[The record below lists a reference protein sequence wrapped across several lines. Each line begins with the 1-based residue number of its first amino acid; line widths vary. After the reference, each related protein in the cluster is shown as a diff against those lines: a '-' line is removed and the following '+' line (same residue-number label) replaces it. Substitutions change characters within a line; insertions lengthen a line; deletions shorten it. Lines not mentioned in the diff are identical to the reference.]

1 MVMVI
6 VFVIILILL
15 ALFMSRIEGGPHGG
29 DGLEEWRK
37 LEHRRLSDKQRFDS
51 DNTGNTV

>member
-15 ALFMSRIEGGPHGG
+15 ALFMSRAEGGSHGG
-29 DGLEEWRK
+29 DGLDEWRK
-37 LEHRRLSDKQRFDS
+37 LEHRRLSDKHGLDS
-51 DNTGNTV
+51 DNIKDTV

>member
-1 MVMVI
+1 MVTVI

-15 ALFMSRIEGGPHGG
+15 ALFMPRIEGGSHGG

-37 LEHRRLSDKQRFDS
+37 LEHRRLSNKRELDS
-51 DNTGNTV
+51 DNIRDTI